1 MKIPKS
7 ELLMVILAFIVLTG
21 ATVFLARAVSE
32 QWRKTP
38 AVPAGVDIEKKEPPA
53 PATEAPAAPAPVPEK
68 PATAPDSAPAAV
80 NEKPA
85 ADSKPPSEPNTE

>member
-38 AVPAGVDIEKKEPPA
+38 AVPEAAPAGADIEKKAPPA

-68 PATAPDSAPAAV
+68 PQAAPDSAGGG
-80 NEKPA
+80 E
-85 ADSKPPSEPNTE
+85 